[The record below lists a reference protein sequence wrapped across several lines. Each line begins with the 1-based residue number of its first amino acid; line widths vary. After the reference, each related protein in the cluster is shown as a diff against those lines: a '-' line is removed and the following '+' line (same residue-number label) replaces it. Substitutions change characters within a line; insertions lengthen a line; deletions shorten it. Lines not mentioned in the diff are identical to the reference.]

1 MSLQHNSDAE
11 GKRQRCSV
19 SRGLGGYEMKLNKI
33 RVREFKSIMDSN
45 EVDITDITCLV
56 GKNEAGKTAF
66 LEALYK
72 LNPIVPEHARFHV
85 VQEYPRAHIGDYMVD
100 VEQKGRDPA
109 LVIEACFSLDEKE
122 LVPIENE
129 FGRGCFRAAGHH
141 LKLSK
146 GYSNTLSVTVECDEP
161 QIVRNLISAIP
172 FTSEEVRG
180 HAEHATTVEM
190 LRTILLS
197 ASKPQDDGVTPVVAE
212 SNIGYFLEKLQIY
225 TDKGLQTYI
234 YQTYLQEQVP
244 QFLYFDEF
252 YQMEGQVN
260 LEALKDRLANNQLL
274 ESDRPML
281 SMLELARINVDQLD
295 MAPNTQDLVTRLE
308 AAGNHLSRRL
318 LEYWSQ
324 NQHLQLRFD
333 VRPGRPED
341 PPGFQTGTNVWV
353 NVYDTNHWVSVR
365 IGARSRGFIWFFS
378 FLAWFFKAQKSSR
391 PMILLLDEPGVFL
404 HASAQKDLLR
414 FIEKELN
421 GCHQVI
427 YTTHSPF
434 MIDAEHFERVRIACE
449 LGMKVGRSS
458 PKEEGTKV
466 LSDPLQA
473 DRESLAPLQ
482 GALAYQSM
490 NTLTSANTLAVATM
504 ADMFYIQGVTDLL
517 ERADKNGLNEQW
529 ALTPVGG
536 IDQVSTFLALI
547 GTQRH
552 MNLAVLVDYQKK
564 DQHAIQDLCKQTLL
578 KQSQIFTF
586 TQFTGTG
593 EADIED
599 MFDPEFYLELVNG
612 EYRNELIK
620 RIFQGDLPQHPR
632 IVGRLELYF
641 QRTPLRNSLKF
652 NRYRPARYFVEHAS
666 ELAPKMSTRSQE
678 RFQTVFNALNRILEC
693 AKGKTAAD

>member
-1 MSLQHNSDAE
+1 MPWPE
-11 GKRQRCSV
+11 GDNLRSSI
-19 SRGLGGYEMKLNKI
+19 SRGFGGKYMKLNKI

-72 LNPIVPEHARFHV
+72 LNPVVPEHSRFEV
-85 VQEYPRAHIGDYMVD
+85 IEEYPRHHIGDYMVD
-100 VEQKGRDPA
+100 VEQKRRDPA
-109 LVIEACFSLDEKE
+109 QVIEACFSLDEKE
-122 LVPIENE
+122 LASIEKE
-129 FGRGCFRAAGHH
+129 FGHGCLREAGYH

-146 GYSNTLSVTVECDEP
+146 GYSNTTSLTIECDEP
-161 QIVRNLISAIP
+161 QIVRNLVAGIQ
-172 FTSEEVRG
+172 FTNEDVR
-180 HAEHATTVEM
+180 AQADQATTVEA
-190 LRTILLS
+190 LRMILVN
-197 ASKPQDDGVTPVVAE
+197 ASKPQDNWITPVVPD
-212 SNIGYFLEKLQIY
+212 SNLAALLEKLQIY
-225 TDKGLQTYI
+225 LDQGLQNYI

-252 YQMEGQVN
+252 YQLEGQVN
-260 LEALKDRLANNQLL
+260 LEALKERLAHNQLL
-274 ESDRPML
+274 ESDRPMISL
-281 SMLELARINVDQLD
+281 LELARINVEQLD
-295 MAPNTQDLVTRLE
+295 VAANTQDLVTRLE
-308 AAGNHLSRRL
+308 GAGNYLSKRL
-318 LEYWSQ
+318 MEYWSQ

-333 VRPGRPED
+333 VRPGRPGD
-341 PPGFQTGTNVWV
+341 PPGYQNGTNVWV

-365 IGARSRGFIWFFS
+365 IGTRSRGFIWFFS

-414 FIEKELN
+414 FIEKELK

-434 MIDAEHFERVRIACE
+434 MIDAEHFDRVRIACE
-449 LGMKVGRSS
+449 LGMKEGKSS
-458 PKEEGTKV
+458 PKDEGTKV

-473 DRESLAPLQ
+473 DPDSLCPLQ

-490 NTLTSANTLAVATM
+490 NTLTSANTLAVSTL
-504 ADMFYIQGVTDLL
+504 ADMFYLQGMTDLL
-517 ERADKNGLNEQW
+517 ERADKTGINEAW

-536 IDQVSTFLALI
+536 IDKVSTFIALI

-552 MNLAVLVDYQKK
+552 VNLAVLIDYQKK
-564 DQHAIQDLCKQTLL
+564 DHQAIADLCKQTLL
-578 KQSQIFTF
+578 QQSQILTF
-586 TQFTGTG
+586 AQFTGTA

-599 MFDPEFYLELVNG
+599 MFEPEFYLELVNC

-632 IVGRLELYF
+632 IVGRLEIYF
-641 QRTPLRNSLKF
+641 QRTPLRHNLKF

-666 ELAPKMSTRSQE
+666 ELAPKISNRSQE
-678 RFQTVFNALNRILEC
+678 RFQTAFNAVNKILES

>member
-1 MSLQHNSDAE
+1 
-11 GKRQRCSV
+11 
-19 SRGLGGYEMKLNKI
+19 MKLKKI

-45 EVDITDITCLV
+45 DVDITDVTCLV

-72 LNPIVPEHARFHV
+72 LNPIVPEHARFDV
-85 VQEYPRAHIGDYMVD
+85 VEEYPRAHIGDYIVD
-100 VEQKGRDPA
+100 VDQKGRDPA
-109 LVIEACFSLDEKE
+109 QVIEACFSLDEKE
-122 LVPIENE
+122 LASVENE
-129 FGRGCFRAAGHH
+129 FGCGCLRAAGHH

-161 QIVRNLISAIP
+161 QIVRNLVSAIQ
-172 FTSEEVRG
+172 FMSEEVRG
-180 HAEHATTVEM
+180 HAEQATTVET

-197 ASKPQDDGVTPVVAE
+197 ASKPHHDGVTPIVAE
-212 SNIGYFLEKLQIY
+212 SNIGPFLEKLQIY
-225 TDKGLQTYI
+225 IDKGLQTYI
-234 YQTYLQEQVP
+234 YQTYLQDKVP

-252 YQMEGQVN
+252 YQIEGQVN
-260 LEALKDRLANNQLL
+260 LEALKDRLSNKQLL
-274 ESDRPML
+274 ESDWPML
-281 SMLELARINVDQLD
+281 SLLELARINVDQLD
-295 MAPNTQDLVTRLE
+295 VAANTQDLVTRLE
-308 AAGNHLSRRL
+308 GAGNHLSRRL

-333 VRPGRPED
+333 VRPGRPGD

-365 IGARSRGFIWFFS
+365 IGTRSRGFIWFFS

-391 PMILLLDEPGVFL
+391 PMILLLDEPGVYL

-421 GCHQVI
+421 GYHQVI

-449 LGMKVGRSS
+449 LGMKDGKSS

-466 LSDPLQA
+466 LFDPLQA
-473 DRESLAPLQ
+473 DPESLAPLQ

-490 NTLTSANTLAVATM
+490 NTLTSANTLAVATI

-517 ERADKNGLNEQW
+517 ERADKNGLSEQW

-536 IDQVSTFLALI
+536 IDKVSTFVALI

-552 MNLAVLVDYQKK
+552 MNLAVLVDYQKQ

-586 TQFTGTG
+586 KQFTGTA

-620 RIFQGDLPQHPR
+620 RIFQGDLPHAPR
-632 IVGRLELYF
+632 IVSRLELYF
-641 QRTPLRNSLKF
+641 QRTPLRNNLKF

-666 ELAPKMSTRSQE
+666 VLAPKMSTKSQE
-678 RFQTVFNALNRILEC
+678 RFQTAFKALNRILEC
-693 AKGKTAAD
+693 AKVKAAAAD

>member
-1 MSLQHNSDAE
+1 
-11 GKRQRCSV
+11 
-19 SRGLGGYEMKLNKI
+19 MKLKKI
-33 RVREFKSIMDSN
+33 RVHEFKSIMDSN
-45 EVDITDITCLV
+45 DVDITDITCLV

-72 LNPIVPEHARFHV
+72 LNPIVPEHARFDV
-85 VQEYPRAHIGDYMVD
+85 VEEYPRAHIGDYMAD
-100 VEQKGRDPA
+100 VELKKRDA
-109 LVIEACFSLDEKE
+109 AQVIQAWFSLEEKE
-122 LVPIENE
+122 LTSIEKE
-129 FGRGCFRAAGHH
+129 FGRGCLRDTQHH

-146 GYSNTLSVTVECDEP
+146 GYSNVLSVTLECDEP
-161 QIVRNLISAIP
+161 QIVKNLISSIA
-172 FTSEEVRG
+172 FTSEELRG
-180 HAEHATTVEM
+180 YAEQATTVET
-190 LRTILLS
+190 LRTILVN
-197 ASKPQDDGVTPVVAE
+197 ASKPHDDGFTPIIAG
-212 SNIGYFLEKLQIY
+212 SGIDPLLDKLQVY
-225 TDKGLQTYI
+225 TERGLQTYI
-234 YQTYLQEQVP
+234 YQTYLQEEVP
-244 QFLYFDEF
+244 LFLYFDEF

-260 LEALKDRLANNQLL
+260 LEALRDRLANNQLL

-281 SMLELARINVDQLD
+281 SMLELARINIDQLD
-295 MAPNTQDLVTRLE
+295 VAANTQELITRLE
-308 AAGNHLSRRL
+308 GAGNYLTRRL

-333 VRPGRPED
+333 VRPGRPGD

-365 IGARSRGFIWFFS
+365 IGTRSRGFIWFFS

-421 GCHQVI
+421 SCHQVV

-434 MIDAEHFERVRIACE
+434 MIDAEHFNRVRIACE
-449 LGMKVGRSS
+449 LGMKVGKSA
-458 PKEEGTKV
+458 PEEEGTKV
-466 LSDPLQA
+466 FSDPLQA
-473 DRESLAPLQ
+473 DPEALAPLQ

-490 NTLTSANTLAVATM
+490 STLTSANTLAVATM
-504 ADMFYIQGVTDLL
+504 ADMFYIQGVTDLF
-517 ERADKNGLNEQW
+517 ERAEKTGLSEQW
-529 ALTPVGG
+529 TLTPVGG
-536 IDQVSTFLALI
+536 IDKVSTFIALV

-552 MNLAVLVDYQKK
+552 LNLAVLIDYHKK
-564 DQHAIQDLCKQTLL
+564 DQETIEDLCKQTLL

-586 TQFTGTG
+586 PQFTGTA

-620 RIFQGDLPQHPR
+620 RIFQGDLPQHSR
-632 IVGRLELYF
+632 IVARLEIYF

-666 ELAPKMSTRSQE
+666 ELAPKMSLRSQD
-678 RFQTVFNALNRILEC
+678 RFQTVFNAVNRIVES

>member
-1 MSLQHNSDAE
+1 
-11 GKRQRCSV
+11 
-19 SRGLGGYEMKLNKI
+19 MKLKKI

-45 EVDITDITCLV
+45 DVDITDITCLV

-66 LEALYK
+66 LQALYK
-72 LNPIVPEHARFHV
+72 LNPIVPEHARFDV
-85 VQEYPRAHIGDYMVD
+85 VEEYPRAHIGDYMVD
-100 VEQKGRDPA
+100 VDQKGRDPA
-109 LVIEACFSLDEKE
+109 QVIEACFSLDEKE
-122 LVPIENE
+122 LASIESE
-129 FGRGCFRAAGHH
+129 FGRGCLRAAGHH

-161 QIVRNLISAIP
+161 QIVRNLISAIQ
-172 FTSEEVRG
+172 FTSPEVRG
-180 HAEHATTVEM
+180 HVEQATTVET

-197 ASKPQDDGVTPVVAE
+197 VSKPHDGITPVVAE
-212 SNIGYFLEKLQIY
+212 SDIGPFLEKLQIY

-252 YQMEGQVN
+252 YQIEGLVN

-295 MAPNTQDLVTRLE
+295 VAANTQDLVTRLE
-308 AAGNHLSRRL
+308 TAGNYLSRRL

-324 NQHLQLRFD
+324 NLHLQLRFD
-333 VRPGRPED
+333 VRPGRPGD

-365 IGARSRGFIWFFS
+365 IGARSRGFICFFS

-434 MIDAEHFERVRIACE
+434 MVDAEHFERVRIACE
-449 LGMKVGRSS
+449 LGMKVGKSS
-458 PKEEGTKV
+458 PKEEGTKM

-473 DRESLAPLQ
+473 DPESLAPLQ

-517 ERADKNGLNEQW
+517 KRADKNGLSEQW
-529 ALTPVGG
+529 VLTPLGG
-536 IDQVSTFLALI
+536 MDKVSTFIALI
-547 GTQRH
+547 GTQRQ

-564 DQHAIQDLCKQTLL
+564 DQHAIQDLCKETLL

-586 TQFTGTG
+586 TQFTGTA

-620 RIFQGDLPQHPR
+620 SIFQGDLPLHPR

-666 ELAPKMSTRSQE
+666 ELAPKMSTRSKE
-678 RFQTVFNALNRILEC
+678 RFQAVFNALNRILEC
-693 AKGKTAAD
+693 AKGKSAAD